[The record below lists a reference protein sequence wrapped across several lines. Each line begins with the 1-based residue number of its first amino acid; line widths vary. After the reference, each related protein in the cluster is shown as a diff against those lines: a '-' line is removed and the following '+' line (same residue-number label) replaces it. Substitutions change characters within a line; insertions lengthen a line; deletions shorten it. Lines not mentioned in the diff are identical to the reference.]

1 MSRSLSIIWLFGLIS
16 GFNIMITGNTLNY
29 WLAKE
34 NIALQTIGLLSL
46 ITLPYSINFLFAP
59 IFDSLRI
66 KYLDKIFGHRLS
78 WICLTSIALVFF
90 VYILSFLNPFDNLL
104 LFASISLI
112 ISFFSSMQDTILS
125 AFRTEIVNKESLGFA
140 SGIYIFGYRFG
151 MLIANSGAIY
161 LSIYLTFNEIY
172 KIFAILIFV
181 YLILLIVGVKYFNS
195 FNVIEEKTYSS
206 HTSSSHLHLSLY
218 HSNTSL
224 CHSRTSLCHS
234 RGGGNPVNNINFIKR
249 YYNHLGKSLSSY
261 ILKIFLDSRLRGN
274 DIGKSENDLSLL
286 SFIVLILIFLILYR
300 LPDNFINVMINP
312 FLLHLNYD
320 AFEIASVGKFW
331 GVMGAI
337 VGGLIGGFIMK
348 KKNILDSILLF
359 GIIHALAHI
368 LFIILK
374 IYGKNSTLL
383 FITIGAE
390 SITGGMTMTAYIAFI
405 SSLCQGKFRAT
416 QYSFFS
422 SMMGISRS
430 IFPIIS
436 GYIVVNFGWQN
447 FFLFT
452 TIITIPSLLVLLKIK
467 NKLQQ

>member
-34 NIALQTIGLLSL
+34 NIDLQTIGLLSL

-59 IFDSLRI
+59 IFDSLKI
-66 KYLDKIFGHRLS
+66 KYLYKILGHRLS

-140 SGIYIFGYRFG
+140 SAIYIFGYRFG
-151 MLIANSGAIY
+151 MLLANSGAIY

-172 KIFAILIFV
+172 KIFVILIFI
-181 YLILLIVGVKYFNS
+181 YLILLIVGVKYCRFNQ
-195 FNVIEEKTYSS
+195 NKYIEQT
-206 HTSSSHLHLSLY
+206 T
-218 HSNTSL
+218 
-224 CHSRTSLCHS
+224 
-234 RGGGNPVNNINFIKR
+234 NNNDGIFAFIK
-249 YYNHLGKSLSSY
+249 N
-261 ILKIFLDSRLRGN
+261 ILKP
-274 DIGKSENDLSLL
+274 IGSI
-286 SFIVLILIFLILYR
+286 SFIILILIFLVLYR

-331 GVMGAI
+331 GVVGAI
-337 VGGLIGGFIMK
+337 VGGLLGGFIMK

-374 IYGKNSTLL
+374 IYGKNPTLL

-467 NKLQQ
+467 TKLQQ

>member
-16 GFNIMITGNTLNY
+16 GFNLMITGNTLNY

-59 IFDSLRI
+59 IFDSLKI

-90 VYILSFLNPFDNLL
+90 VYILSFLNPSDNLL

-151 MLIANSGAIY
+151 MLLANSGAIY

-172 KIFAILIFV
+172 KIFAILIFI
-181 YLILLIVGVKYFNS
+181 YLILLIVGVKYCRFNQ
-195 FNVIEEKTYSS
+195 NKYIEQT
-206 HTSSSHLHLSLY
+206 T
-218 HSNTSL
+218 
-224 CHSRTSLCHS
+224 
-234 RGGGNPVNNINFIKR
+234 NNSDGIFAYIRN
-249 YYNHLGKSLSSY
+249 
-261 ILKIFLDSRLRGN
+261 ILKP
-274 DIGKSENDLSLL
+274 IGS
-286 SFIVLILIFLILYR
+286 ILILVFLVLYR

-320 AFEIASVGKFW
+320 AFEIASVVKFW

-337 VGGLIGGFIMK
+337 VGGLLGGFIMK

>member
-59 IFDSLRI
+59 IFDSLKI

-151 MLIANSGAIY
+151 MLLANSGAIY

-172 KIFAILIFV
+172 KIFTILIFV
-181 YLILLIVGVKYFNS
+181 YLILLIVGVKYCRFNQ
-195 FNVIEEKTYSS
+195 NKYIEQT
-206 HTSSSHLHLSLY
+206 T
-218 HSNTSL
+218 
-224 CHSRTSLCHS
+224 
-234 RGGGNPVNNINFIKR
+234 NNSDGVFAFIR
-249 YYNHLGKSLSSY
+249 N
-261 ILKIFLDSRLRGN
+261 ILKP
-274 DIGKSENDLSLL
+274 IGSI
-286 SFIVLILIFLILYR
+286 SFIILILIFLVLYR

-337 VGGLIGGFIMK
+337 VGGLLGGFIMK

-467 NKLQQ
+467 TKLQQ